1 MVLISPSRKPA
12 SPDAAVSVAMI
23 NDELFA
29 LLTPTET
36 LGYVHKV
43 GTVFVALRGTDYSH
57 AVEVGQT
64 LSRERAIEIVR
75 AA

>member
-12 SPDAAVSVAMI
+12 SADTNVSIAMI

-43 GTVFVALRGTDYSH
+43 GSVFVALRGTDYSH

-64 LSRERAIEIVR
+64 LSRDRAIEIVR

>member
-12 SPDAAVSVAMI
+12 SSDTPVSVAMI
-23 NDELFA
+23 SDELFA

-43 GTVFVALRGTDYSH
+43 GPVFVALRGGDYSH

>member
-1 MVLISPSRKPA
+1 MVLISPSRRTA
-12 SPDAAVSVAMI
+12 TDDAVSVAMI

-43 GTVFVALRGTDYSH
+43 GRVYVALSGADYNH

>member
-12 SPDAAVSVAMI
+12 SADTNVSIAMI

-64 LSRERAIEIVR
+64 LSRDRAIEIVR

>member
-1 MVLISPSRKPA
+1 MVLISPSRKSS
-12 SPDAAVSVAMI
+12 SPDANVSVAMI

-43 GTVFVALRGTDYSH
+43 GAVFVALRGSDYSH

-64 LSRERAIEIVR
+64 MSRERAIEIVR

>member
-1 MVLISPSRKPA
+1 MVLISPSRRTA
-12 SPDAAVSVAMI
+12 TDDAVSVAMI

-29 LLTPTET
+29 LLTPSET

-43 GTVFVALRGTDYSH
+43 GRVYVAMRGADYNH

>member
-1 MVLISPSRKPA
+1 MVLISPSRKSS
-12 SPDAAVSVAMI
+12 SPDANVSVAMI

-43 GTVFVALRGTDYSH
+43 GTVFVALRGSDYSH

-64 LSRERAIEIVR
+64 MSRDRAIEIVR

>member
-1 MVLISPSRKPA
+1 
-12 SPDAAVSVAMI
+12 
-23 NDELFA
+23 
-29 LLTPTET
+29 
-36 LGYVHKV
+36 VHKV
-43 GTVFVALRGTDYSH
+43 GPVFVALRGGDYSH

>member
-1 MVLISPSRKPA
+1 MVLISPRRRPTPV
-12 SPDAAVSVAMI
+12 SPTVSVAMI
-23 NDELFA
+23 DDDVFA

-36 LGYVHKV
+36 LGFVHRV
-43 GTVFVALRGTDYSH
+43 GRVFVAMRGADYHH

-64 LSRERAIEIVR
+64 LSRDRAIEIVR

>member
-1 MVLISPSRKPA
+1 MVLISPSRKTA
-12 SPDAAVSVAMI
+12 SPDAHVSVAMI

-29 LLTPTET
+29 LLTPSET

-43 GTVFVALRGTDYSH
+43 GPVYVALRGTDYSH

>member
-1 MVLISPSRKPA
+1 MVLISPSRRPA
-12 SPDAAVSVAMI
+12 TLDTAVSVAMI
-23 NDELFA
+23 DDELFA

-36 LGYVHKV
+36 LGFVHKV
-43 GTVFVALRGTDYSH
+43 GRVYVALRGSDYNH

-75 AA
+75 TA

>member
-12 SPDAAVSVAMI
+12 SDRAVSVAMI
-23 NDELFA
+23 DDELFA
-29 LLTPTET
+29 LLTPNET

-43 GTVFVALRGTDYSH
+43 GRVYVALRGADYNH